1 MTFKPVP
8 NKTDFVAQ
16 ENEIIRFWDENN
28 TFSKLRQIRAKA
40 PRWSFIDGPITAN
53 NPMGV
58 HHGWGRTYKDLFHRF
73 KTMQGFRT
81 RYQNG
86 FDCQGLW
93 VEVNVER
100 DMGFKTKRDIEKFGL
115 AEFVILCKQR
125 VLNFAAVQTEQ
136 SMRLGYWMDWNDPEF
151 LRTLSTQLAEDPMQE
166 ITFNGPAG
174 PVIDTVEGMVGRLG
188 LPEIGGSY
196 FTFSD
201 ENNYTIWTVLKECYD
216 RGWLYKGTDVM
227 PWCARCGTGLS
238 QHEIVTEGYQE
249 LTHPSLTIRFPLRDR
264 PNESLL
270 VWTTT
275 PWTLTSNVAAA
286 VGPALTYTKVRQGES
301 IFYLSKGTLNILKGE
316 YEILGELRGE
326 EMDGWTYAGPFDE
339 FPAQISSGAP
349 EAHRVILWD
358 EVGEDEGT
366 GIVHIAPGCGAEDFA
381 LGKEFGLP
389 VIAPLNE
396 SGTFVDGFGW
406 LTGTKERG
414 SAQSIYEN
422 LKEKGI
428 AYKIEE
434 YTHRYP
440 VCWRCSEELIFR
452 LVDEWFISMG
462 DQLEIEYEEVT
473 EEQKQENLRYQMMDV
488 VINQTKWHPSF
499 GLDRELDWLRNM
511 HDWMIS
517 KKRYWGLALPIWEC
531 EHCGHFDV
539 IGSKEELKER
549 SVEGWE
555 TFEGHSPHRPYVD
568 AVQIACSNCGELV
581 NRIPEVG
588 NPWLDA
594 GVVAMSTMQYNTDRK
609 YWEKWYPAD
618 LISESFPG
626 QFRNWF
632 YSLLAMSTILER
644 KAPFRN
650 VFSYA
655 TLLAEDG
662 RAMHKSWGNSIE
674 FNEAADK
681 MGVDVMRWLYSNH
694 KPEKDLLFGY
704 QKADEVRRQFLL
716 PIWNVYSFFTTYAQ
730 IDGWLPGANAAIERD
745 LLDRW
750 ILARLQDVV
759 TQVTTRL
766 EAFEPNLATT
776 EVNTFLDELSNWYLR
791 RSRRRF
797 WAKSGESTE
806 SDADKNAA
814 YDTLY
819 QVLVTLA
826 SLLAPF
832 VPFVSEVI
840 YQNLVQNV
848 DPQAEES
855 VHHTSFPVPN
865 SDLQDPKLIK
875 EMDLVLR
882 LVSLGHAARN
892 QSGVKV
898 RQPLSEVAFSVGHA
912 SESEIVGKY
921 SQIIQEELNVKD
933 VRLLDTA
940 AEAVKYRLKP
950 LPRQLGQKY
959 GSRFPGIRQAI
970 LALDSEVTAQILL
983 EGRSINILDQ
993 GEELVIQPDEVEV
1006 QIEAHE
1012 GFSAAAEGAYLAA
1025 LVTELSKEL
1034 ELEGLARE
1042 VVRRIQDLRKQAD
1055 LKVDARIRVQYQ
1067 ASGFLEQSIESY
1079 REYIERETLA
1089 QELVAHSSPE
1099 GEFLTRHEFDGQDLA
1114 ISIERI

>member
-16 ENEIIRFWDENN
+16 EHEIIRFWDENN
-28 TFSKLRQIRAKA
+28 TFSKLRQIRAEA

-174 PVIDTVEGMVGRLG
+174 PVIDNVEGMVGRLG

-286 VGPALTYTKVRQGES
+286 VGPSLTYTKVRQGES

-716 PIWNVYSFFTTYAQ
+716 PIWNVYSFFMTYAQ
-730 IDGWLPGANAAIERD
+730 IDGWLPGANAAVERD

-759 TQVTTRL
+759 TRVTTRL

-970 LALDSEVTAQILL
+970 LALGSEVTAQILL

-1067 ASGFLEQSIESY
+1067 ASGFLKQSIESY

>member
-301 IFYLSKGTLNILKGE
+301 IFYLSKGTLDILKGE

-716 PIWNVYSFFTTYAQ
+716 PLWNVYSFFTTYAQ